1 MPIDGYSNSCSFE
14 ESQLPI
20 TNYRII
26 YSGRFRE
33 RSKFLS
39 LFIADSQP
47 LSHAIGYIIFGSTL
61 ICSLSRSSLTAA
73 DRVSF

>member
-1 MPIDGYSNSCSFE
+1 MTTREVGRKLKKSPIKSGFPIPIDDYSNSCSFE

-47 LSHAIGYIIFGSTL
+47 
-61 ICSLSRSSLTAA
+61 
-73 DRVSF
+73 